1 MPVLLT
7 ENYFGR
13 RLTGAAGAELLK
25 AANDGGH
32 FRWIAKEDMNM
43 NTKILVA
50 VIVFGLGVV
59 SAYAAPETQQL
70 SCTGQLI
77 DAGAVPGKP
86 STLKLSLGPKK
97 DVALD
102 LGEGSIKARMTS
114 DNDIQLK
121 FKTKDFIGEY
131 FHYTGDLFL
140 IYKSGKLMH
149 VICQK

>member
-1 MPVLLT
+1 MKMST
-7 ENYFGR
+7 R
-13 RLTGAAGAELLK
+13 
-25 AANDGGH
+25 
-32 FRWIAKEDMNM
+32 
-43 NTKILVA
+43 ILVA
-50 VIVFGLGVV
+50 AIIFSLPVV
-59 SAYAAPETQQL
+59 PAYAAQETQQL

-77 DAGAVPGKP
+77 DTGAAPGKP

-102 LGEGSIKARMTS
+102 LGEGSIKARTTS

-121 FKTKDFIGEY
+121 FITKDLIGEY

-149 VICQK
+149 VTCQK

>member
-1 MPVLLT
+1 MT
-7 ENYFGR
+7 TR
-13 RLTGAAGAELLK
+13 
-25 AANDGGH
+25 
-32 FRWIAKEDMNM
+32 
-43 NTKILVA
+43 ILVA
-50 VIVFGLGVV
+50 AIILGLAAVP
-59 SAYAAPETQQL
+59 AYAAQETQQL

-77 DAGAVPGKP
+77 DTGAVPGKP

-102 LGEGSIKARMTS
+102 LGEGSIKARTTS

-121 FKTKDFIGEY
+121 FITKDFIGEY

-149 VICQK
+149 VTCQK